1 MTAGTPP
8 GDLNVVCIKW
18 GTKFSPEYVNNLF
31 RGVRRHLT
39 LPHRFVCLTD
49 DPRGIDPGVEIK
61 PLTDGLPG
69 WWNKLTLFKPQP
81 YDLTGTILFFDLDMI
96 VIRSIDPLARYPG
109 EFLAVL
115 ATESQTEYWS
125 GFLRFPVG
133 RYARLWELFEPRR
146 EEVIREIYGDQD
158 WINACAGERHGRGAQ
173 SQKAR
178 LLWPEIT
185 PERSLIEP
193 LPRSWFSS
201 YKRDLKG
208 QEDRLSE
215 DTRVI
220 VFHGVPMVHEV
231 DWVLKYWRGDA

>member
-1 MTAGTPP
+1 MDNL

-31 RGVRRHLT
+31 RGVRRHLS

-49 DPRGIDPGVEIK
+49 DSRGIDPGVEVR
-61 PLTDGLPG
+61 PLTDDLPG
-69 WWNKLTLFKPQP
+69 WWNKLTLFKPRL
-81 YDLTGTILFFDLDMI
+81 YDLTGTVLFFDLDMI
-96 VIRSIDPLARYPG
+96 VIRNIDSLARHPG

-115 ATESQTEYWS
+115 APQGQTEYWS
-125 GFLRFPVG
+125 GFLRFRVG
-133 RYARLWELFEPRR
+133 RYSRLWEQFEPRR
-146 EEVIREIYGDQD
+146 EEVIREITGDQD
-158 WINACAGERHGRGAQ
+158 WINACAGERHAGGPQ

-178 LLWPEIT
+178 LLWPEVT

-193 LPRSWFSS
+193 LPRRWFSS
-201 YKRDLKG
+201 YKKDLKG
-208 QEDRLSE
+208 QEDRLSQ

-231 DWVLKYWRGDA
+231 DWAVKYWRGDA